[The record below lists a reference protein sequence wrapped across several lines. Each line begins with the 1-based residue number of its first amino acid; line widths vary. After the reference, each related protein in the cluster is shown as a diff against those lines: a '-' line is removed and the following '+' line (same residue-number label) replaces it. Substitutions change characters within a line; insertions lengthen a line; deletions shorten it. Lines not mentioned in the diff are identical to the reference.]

1 MIPYRRYLRK
11 LLLFLLTLP
20 VLFFIFFPVLWLF
33 SASLSTQAELYS
45 IPIHWIPQHPT
56 LTNYLQIIFPSQA
69 ISSVPRAF
77 AVAIWNSVKIA
88 SAVTVICILI
98 GSLAAYA
105 LVRIPF
111 KFNRAIQLG
120 IIATRM
126 IPEVSL
132 ILPLFIIASSLQ
144 LINKPIILIIAYMSF
159 ALPYAIWLMAAY
171 FQTVPVELEDAAR
184 MDGCSRLG
192 ILFRIIMPISVP
204 GLVSTAMFVFL
215 LAWDE
220 FFYALIF
227 TSTLASKTAPVAI
240 AEFVGRYAVNTTGM
254 MAGGILAAL
263 PPMILAFIFQRYIVS
278 GMTAGAVKG

>member
-20 VLFFIFFPVLWLF
+20 VFFFIFFPILWLF

-88 SAVTVICILI
+88 SAVTVICILV

-111 KFNRAIQLG
+111 KFNRSIQLG

-144 LINKPIILIIAYMSF
+144 LINKPVILIVAYMSF
-159 ALPYAIWLMAAY
+159 ALPYAIWLMVAY
-171 FQTVPVELEDAAR
+171 FQTVPIELEDAAR

-192 ILFRIIMPISVP
+192 ILFRIIMPVSVP

-240 AEFVGRYAVNTTGM
+240 AEFVGRYAVNITGM

-263 PPMILAFIFQRYIVS
+263 PPIILAFIFQRYIVS